1 MAAVAE
7 TAGSRRDMIMGNWRV
22 VSATLTSVDDTDTWT
37 PGLSIIEQMIITN
50 EDAAA
55 PAVAI
60 GATWTTPANRQAVVT
75 FGVESGSQSV
85 RATVIG
91 S

>member
-1 MAAVAE
+1 MAAVTEA
-7 TAGSRRDMIMGNWRV
+7 SRREFVMGNVRG

-37 PGLSIIEQMIITN
+37 PGLSIIENLIITN
-50 EDAAA
+50 EDASL

-60 GATWTTPANRQAVVT
+60 GGTWTTPANRQAVIT

-85 RATVIG
+85 RCTALG
-91 S
+91 Y